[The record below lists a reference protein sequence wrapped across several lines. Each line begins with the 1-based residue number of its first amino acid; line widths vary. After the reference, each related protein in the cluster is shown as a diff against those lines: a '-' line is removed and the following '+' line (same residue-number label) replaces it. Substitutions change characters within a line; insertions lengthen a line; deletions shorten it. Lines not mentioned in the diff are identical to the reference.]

1 MTVQAAGAGT
11 TVAAAVVGA
20 GGLAGTDPNLSSNLP
35 STLSEQ
41 LARTGASGTQV
52 LVMVALMLILSG
64 ALVLGV
70 VRRHLRVPPRP
81 AR

>member
-20 GGLAGTDPNLSSNLP
+20 GGLAGTDPTLS

-64 ALVLGV
+64 ALVLGA